1 MVRAVPIHL
10 RAAPGDYAPSCL
22 LPGDP
27 VRARWI
33 AEHCLEGPR
42 QVNAERGLLGFTG
55 TYQGKPVSVQTT
67 GMGTPSAAIVV
78 EELIELGVQ
87 RLLRVGTCGALSP
100 ALALGDLVL
109 ALSAVP
115 GDGTTRRYVDGE
127 PHAPTADWELLHGA
141 VHAAK
146 ELGVKLHV
154 GPIASSDAF
163 YDPDA
168 EQNRRWAARGVLAV
182 EMEAAAIFTIA
193 ALRGVHA
200 GCLLTVSDR
209 IGGDHRERIGD
220 EQLAAAVESM
230 ADLALR
236 AVTHSKH

>member
-33 AEHCLEGPR
+33 AENCLEGPR

-220 EQLAAAVESM
+220 EELAAAVESM